1 MVIYEM
7 RNVEH
12 IQYFQQ
18 HIHSLSVLLLW
29 MQIYLIL
36 LKQTHFQGTPIN
48 IKPQSA
54 IVY

>member
-7 RNVEH
+7 RNAEH
-12 IQYFQQ
+12 IQYFQH
-18 HIHSLSVLLLW
+18 HIHSLCVRLLW
-29 MQIYLIL
+29 MQIYLIM
-36 LKQTHFQGTPIN
+36 LKQTHSQGTPIN